1 MDQISSLSELL
12 AVQKTSSFIEIP
24 GTLSRTFGQTTL
36 STTLPMSKLFAI
48 YEVDLEVQ
56 RSIVPLNLSRM
67 MDYIMLYLDHGQGI
81 YFPGIILS
89 ARGAGEYD
97 PASGVYRLQA
107 IEKLYVVDGQHRLAA
122 FRRLMET
129 LQSAMARA
137 KDRREYDRMEEIG
150 KKLSKLYTFPMSTM
164 IYLDINARQERQLF
178 SDINKLPRKIGG
190 NLAVLREQRRF
201 YHVLATRLVEE
212 SPIMKRIPV
221 DMFTERGKGPE
232 FLFSYHL
239 LIEIL
244 IGLFEGRLK
253 SASRGNGYY
262 FEDHEIESQM
272 KVAEH
277 YFEGMLR
284 HLPEPEKGELC
295 WSENLQIALA
305 MFFHGEA
312 TKSGTFNKYALDY
325 ALHILPH
332 LDWNAIYSGDEKDR
346 LPRRS
351 RIMKAFQYV
360 KGFYEE
366 HHLFLIRES
375 DMADEMEDEKEAK
388 EDVG

>member
-1 MDQISSLSELL
+1 MDPISSLSELI
-12 AVQKTSSFIEIP
+12 AEQKASSFVEIP
-24 GTLSRTFGQTTL
+24 GVVSRTFGQTTL
-36 STTLPMSKLFAI
+36 STTLPMSKLFSI

-56 RSIVPLNLSRM
+56 RSIVPQNLSKL
-67 MDYIMLYLDHGQGI
+67 MDYIMLYLDHQQGI

-97 PASGVYRLQA
+97 EQSGVYRLQA
-107 IEKLYVVDGQHRLAA
+107 IEKLYCVDGQHRLAA

-137 KDRREYDRMEEIG
+137 KDRREYDRMEEITE
-150 KKLSKLYTFPMSTM
+150 KLRKLYAFPVSVM

-201 YHVLATRLVEE
+201 YHVLASRLVEE
-212 SPIMKRIPV
+212 APVMKQIPV

-232 FLFSYHL
+232 YLFSYHL
-239 LIEIL
+239 LIEIM

-253 SASRGNGYY
+253 SAARGNGYY
-262 FEDHEIESQM
+262 FEEKDLD
-272 KVAEH
+272 EH
-277 YFEGMLR
+277 LKLASIYFESLLNY
-284 HLPEPEKGELC
+284 LPEPEKGELC

-305 MFFHGEA
+305 MFFHDEV
-312 TKSGTFNKYALDY
+312 TKTGTFNKYALDY
-325 ALHILPH
+325 CVKILPH
-332 LDWNAIYSGDEKDR
+332 IDWSAIYTGDEKDR

-351 RIMKAFQYV
+351 RIMKAYQFV
-360 KGFYEE
+360 KDFFEE
-366 HHLFLIRES
+366 HHVFLIR
-375 DMADEMEDEKEAK
+375 DK

>member
-1 MDQISSLSELL
+1 MDQVSSLSDLL
-12 AVQKTSSFIEIP
+12 AEQKASSYIEIP
-24 GTLSRTFGQTTL
+24 GVISRTFGQTTI

-56 RSIVPLNLSRM
+56 RSIVPQNLSRM

-97 PASGVYRLQA
+97 PDAKMYRLQA

-129 LQSAMARA
+129 LQSSMTRA
-137 KDRREYDRMEEIG
+137 KDRREYERMEEISE
-150 KKLSKLYTFPMSTM
+150 KLSKLYAFPMSTM

-201 YHVLATRLVEE
+201 YHVLASRLVEDA
-212 SPIMKRIPV
+212 PVMKKLNV

-232 FLFSYHL
+232 YLFSYHL

-253 SASRGNGYY
+253 SAARNNGYY
-262 FEDHEIESQM
+262 FEDREIE
-272 KVAEH
+272 EH
-277 YFEGMLR
+277 LKLASIYFESLLKY
-284 HLPEPEKGELC
+284 LPEPEKGELC
-295 WSENLQIALA
+295 WTENMQIALA
-305 MFFHGEA
+305 MFIHGEVSK
-312 TKSGTFNKYALDY
+312 TGTFNTYALDY
-325 ALHILPH
+325 VVKILPH
-332 LDWNAIYSGDEKDR
+332 INWDSIYSGDEKDR
-346 LPRRS
+346 LPRRT
-351 RIMKAFQYV
+351 RIMKAYQFI
-360 KGFYEE
+360 KDFFEE
-366 HHLFLIRES
+366 HHLFLIR
-375 DMADEMEDEKEAK
+375 DK